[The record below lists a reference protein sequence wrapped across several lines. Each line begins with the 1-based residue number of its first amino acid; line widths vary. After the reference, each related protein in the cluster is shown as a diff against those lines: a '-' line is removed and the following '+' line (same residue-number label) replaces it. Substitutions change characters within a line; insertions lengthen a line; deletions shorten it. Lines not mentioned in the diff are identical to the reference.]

1 MAEGLVFRG
10 AFDGSGAFRPDPP
23 DADRMA
29 RARRKLAGK
38 RAEVVFRRP
47 RSKRSL
53 DQNAYAHAWPF
64 RLLAEHFGD
73 SVEGVKLDLLGE
85 CFGWTAAPITKRLV
99 PVKPHTS
106 ALTVEEFS
114 HFIDWMVI
122 FGASNGVVI
131 PLPSEV
137 EA

>member
-1 MAEGLVFRG
+1 MAKGLVFRG
-10 AFDGSGAFRPDPP
+10 VVAEHANTIKLDD
-23 DADRMA
+23 
-29 RARRKLAGK
+29 RARFVAVLARLRGK
-38 RAEVVFRRP
+38 PIEVVLRRP
-47 RSKRSL
+47 RSQRSL

-114 HFIDWMVI
+114 HFIDWLVM